1 MKFSLWLEQRMFDP
15 NRNWKHRKKTSGLM
29 GSVNRTHRL
38 KAQEIKTRKS
48 ELDVKEKENE
58 L

>member
-1 MKFSLWLEQRMFDP
+1 MFDP